1 MKISNNPKQKV
12 LQGTSVLPAAYI
24 NSLSPFPVLR
34 VLNFNLVSLIHNI

>member
-34 VLNFNLVSLIHNI
+34 VLNINLVSLIHNI